1 MRSYLC
7 SLLVAVLL
15 VLPSAPARAD
25 FAQAS
30 QIVGTVLTIVGV
42 ATGNAALVNYGY
54 GLIAAGPARYGLAAR
69 RRKKRRAPASSE
81 SAEVR
86 S

>member
-1 MRSYLC
+1 MLSFLRSM
-7 SLLVAVLL
+7 LVAVLL
-15 VLPSAPARAD
+15 ALSCTAAFAD
-25 FAQAS
+25 FGEAL
-30 QIVGTVLTIVGV
+30 QIIGAVVTALGFPQVGY
-42 ATGNAALVNYGY
+42 A
-54 GLIAAGPARYGLAAR
+54 LIAAGPAVYGLAAR